1 VNIRKLKL
9 DMGLGWTFKGKKKL
23 LYLRFIQE
31 IPLALVVFTLGADS
45 LQLLHHGE
53 VASFGLGEDEM
64 HLFAT
69 FTTEGF
75 FFRNNQV
82 ATSLTTVK
90 TGGDGRL

>member
-1 VNIRKLKL
+1 MDVRKLEL
-9 DMGLGWTFKGKKKL
+9 DMGLGGAFEGEQL
-23 LYLRFIQE
+23 LLDLWFIQE

-45 LQLLHHGE
+45 LQPLHHGDI
-53 VASFGLGEDEM
+53 ASFGLGEDEM

-82 ATSLTTVK
+82 ATRLTTVK
-90 TGGDGRL
+90 TGGDERL